1 MAYNNFLSDLTIVV
15 PTYNR
20 QDYALRCMQYWSEKG
35 PKVLVIDGT
44 LKPIEKYE
52 FYSLSSNI
60 VYVHMPLGFYERLRA
75 SLNLINTKYVIL
87 ACDDEFYIPSAL
99 EKCIIELD
107 NNLELVACIGQCIQ
121 FNYHELNKVTGY
133 PLYLRLRSLSV
144 TETEAEDRV
153 KSHMCNYVP
162 SLCYSVSRSKDWKTA
177 WQYTL
182 KVEFPA
188 YSIAEV
194 QFEIFMS
201 FAGKS
206 KAINELMWLRSSECQ
221 QTRGQS
227 PSFSPTN
234 SFHDWWINSFNE
246 LEKEKLLIIMED
258 GFKALSNNKV
268 DNLREV
274 AIKGFEAYFD
284 AINKDLQLY
293 TKSNNIMN
301 RLLQALRII
310 LPQKIENLAKFITLK
325 LGFKSTISKFI
336 INTSTKS
343 IINTSNDLS
352 IIGINVDFEQ
362 LEKIEKIIIAFH
374 NKDYNKK
381 INS

>member
-60 VYVHMPLGFYERLRA
+60 VYVHMPLGYYERLRA

-107 NNLELVACIGQCIQ
+107 NNLELVACIGQCIG

-133 PLYLRLRSLSV
+133 PEYLKLRSLFLS
-144 TETEAEDRV
+144 ETEAEVRV
-153 KSHMCNYVP
+153 KSHMYNYVP
-162 SLCYSVSRSKDWKTA
+162 SLIFSINRSKDWKTA
-177 WQYTL
+177 WQYIL

-188 YSIAEV
+188 YSIGEL

-206 KAINELMWLRSSECQ
+206 KAINELMWLRSYECQ
-221 QTRGQS
+221 PTRGQS
-227 PSFSPTN
+227 PSLIPTN
-234 SFHDWWINSFNE
+234 SFPDWWINSSDE

-274 AIKGFEAYFD
+274 AIKGFEAYLD
-284 AINKDLQLY
+284 GMNRDLQLL
-293 TKSNNIMN
+293 TESNNIMN
-301 RLLQALRII
+301 RLLQVLRKI
-310 LPQKIENLAKFITLK
+310 LPQKIKNLVKFITLK
-325 LGFKSTISKFI
+325 LAIKSTYS
-336 INTSTKS
+336 KS
-343 IINTSNDLS
+343 IINTSRDLS
-352 IIGINVDFEQ
+352 IFGINVDFEQ
-362 LEKIEKIIIAFH
+362 LEEIEEIIIAFH
-374 NKDYNKK
+374 NKDYNK
-381 INS
+381 NTSS